1 MSFDKFSSYR
11 SFGGPTGDQRWVAG
25 EARWRWSRLNG
36 GLQEGGG
43 RGQRAAEEGG
53 GRSLMTSRACLV
65 EKKTPGHTLVRAH
78 DRSHVRTPPSKNLR
92 RDRSGARALNYS
104 IKQEKGGG

>member
-1 MSFDKFSSYR
+1 MRFDKSSSYR
-11 SFGGPTGDQRWVAG
+11 SFGGPTGDRRWVAG
-25 EARWRWSRLNG
+25 EVRWRWSRLN
-36 GLQEGGG
+36 GG

-53 GRSLMTSRACLV
+53 GRSLMTSRARLV

-78 DRSHVRTPPSKNLR
+78 DRSRVRTPPSKNLR